1 MDSFLNEK
9 VNIIVATK
17 SGGAVSCG
25 NPIISVANNTLSVRG
40 TLVKIDKN
48 FVIIENSEV
57 TELPKYASTVNSQ
70 ILPAKYSYTKTA
82 INLDSIITISIV

>member
-17 SGGAVSCG
+17 SGGGTSCG
-25 NPIISVANNTLSVRG
+25 NPIIAVANNTLTIRG
-40 TLVKIDKN
+40 TLVKLDKN
-48 FVIIENSEV
+48 FAILENSEI
-57 TELPKYASTVNSQ
+57 TELPQHASTVNSQ
-70 ILPAKYSYTKTA
+70 IIPAKYSYSKTA